1 MTAVAASN
9 PSATPTRAS
18 KPSGKPCTFNMQA
31 ADMQSRQYTK
41 SPICKPRANYLKPKE
56 IRKIRIIGFDLQRR
70 LNYLK
75 VGIRGRKHRAGVLHH
90 DPRFRDQG
98 RRTAG
103 RPRR

>member
-18 KPSGKPCTFNMQA
+18 KPSSKPCTFNMQA

-56 IRKIRIIGFDLQRR
+56 IRKNQDYR
-70 LNYLK
+70 L
-75 VGIRGRKHRAGVLHH
+75 
-90 DPRFRDQG
+90 
-98 RRTAG
+98 
-103 RPRR
+103 